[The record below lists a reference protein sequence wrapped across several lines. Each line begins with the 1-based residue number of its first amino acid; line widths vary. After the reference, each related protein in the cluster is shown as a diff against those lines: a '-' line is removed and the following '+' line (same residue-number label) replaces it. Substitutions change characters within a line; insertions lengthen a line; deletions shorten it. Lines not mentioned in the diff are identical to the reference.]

1 MASVWRTCHPRPGHS
16 HSAYGAPRPLRV
28 YPPYDRVPVISP
40 LLYSEGQKGRRF
52 AHISREWQSRSSDPS
67 WVGSAPE
74 PCVWLLSPT
83 SSQLPLRKQR
93 QSYTPLS
100 SAEEWSEVVLAA
112 ETTGRSCWVGVTV
125 TFQRSVRTADRAIG
139 GLNASGINVS
149 FSSSVLPQVC
159 LPW

>member
-1 MASVWRTCHPRPGHS
+1 MASVWRTCLPRPGHS
-16 HSAYGAPRPLRV
+16 HSAYGTPRPLRV

-74 PCVWLLSPT
+74 PCVWLPSPT

-100 SAEEWSEVVLAA
+100 GRMVGSGFDGRDHRPQLLGGRDRDLSEVGSGLL
-112 ETTGRSCWVGVTV
+112 T
-125 TFQRSVRTADRAIG
+125 DRAIG
-139 GLNASGINVS
+139 GLNAS
-149 FSSSVLPQVC
+149 
-159 LPW
+159 